1 MSAQRNVALDSAQ
14 LGRSIKRIA
23 MEIAERNGGADNVVL
38 VGIIRR
44 GAKLA
49 ERIAAE
55 LRSNGKRPVLVG
67 TLDISS
73 YRDDGRGMPGDPRLI
88 GRDIPFSLDGKRV
101 VLVGIVRRGATLAER
116 IADELRTNGKR
127 QVPVG
132 TLDIS
137 SYRDDGKGAPG
148 DPRLI
153 GRDIP
158 FSLDSK
164 RVVLVDDVLY
174 TGRTVRAALDAIS
187 DLGRAESVQ
196 LAVLVDRGER
206 ELPIRAD
213 YVGKNIQAPDG
224 QRVYVR
230 LTEID
235 GADAVV
241 IGDEK

>member
-1 MSAQRNVALDSAQ
+1 MSAPSNVALDAAQ
-14 LGRSIKRIA
+14 VGRSVKRIA
-23 MEIAERNGGADNVVL
+23 MEIAERNGGADH
-38 VGIIRR
+38 
-44 GAKLA
+44 
-49 ERIAAE
+49 
-55 LRSNGKRPVLVG
+55 
-67 TLDISS
+67 
-73 YRDDGRGMPGDPRLI
+73 
-88 GRDIPFSLDGKRV
+88 V

-116 IADELRTNGKR
+116 SASELLTNGKR
-127 QVPVG
+127 AVPVG

-158 FSLDSK
+158 FALDRA

-174 TGRTVRAALDAIS
+174 TGRTVRAALDALA
-187 DLGRAESVQ
+187 DLGRPESIQ

-213 YVGKNIQAPDG
+213 YVGRNIDAPRG
-224 QRVYVR
+224 PRGYVR

-241 IGDEK
+241 IGNANGK

>member
-1 MSAQRNVALDSAQ
+1 LQPGFFLRLALGVAKGIPMTGQPNVALDAAQ
-14 LGRSIKRIA
+14 VGRSIKRIA

-49 ERIAAE
+49 ERIAGE
-55 LRSNGKRPVLVG
+55 LRSNGKRPVPVG

-73 YRDDGRGMPGDPRLI
+73 YRDDGKGMPGDPRLI
-88 GRDIPFSLDGKRV
+88 GRDIPFSLDG
-101 VLVGIVRRGATLAER
+101 
-116 IADELRTNGKR
+116 
-127 QVPVG
+127 
-132 TLDIS
+132 
-137 SYRDDGKGAPG
+137 
-148 DPRLI
+148 
-153 GRDIP
+153 
-158 FSLDSK
+158 K

-235 GADAVV
+235 GTDCVV
-241 IGDEK
+241 IGRES